1 MKKFLIKSSIVFLF
15 CLLLFRFTVIALIND
30 YEQKITELSSSS
42 NRLELKQDI
51 INSIKKANEKD
62 KILYNEDAEVISI
75 FIKKILSELDLK

>member
-15 CLLLFRFTVIALIND
+15 CLLLFRFTVITLIND

-42 NRLELKQDI
+42 NRLELKQDF
-51 INSIKKANEKD
+51 INSIKEANEKD
-62 KILYNEDAEVISI
+62 KILYTEDAEAISI